1 MDSTV
6 GRRRPVNRW
15 AASVRWPEVGRGLVG
30 VAGLAL
36 LVVGAVKFAGAKGD
50 GGTIAL
56 VVVGA
61 ILLVC
66 PFVLNRIQR
75 VSVGTTQIDRWLTTQ
90 VADRGGPET
99 AAILQRTQLGSFAES
114 YAFVHG
120 ELTGEYLGARQH
132 LQDVLVRQ
140 AATVAEQEKF
150 DAREVRRLFANG
162 SLVVRVL
169 AIGLMQGDT
178 SLADVDT
185 ILSAINE
192 GRSRNEQFQAMVL
205 AQKFWTKLSP
215 AEQSDIRWAVGRAK
229 FEPGSARYE
238 KAQELLGPGLP
249 DPGLPEA

>member
-1 MDSTV
+1 MDSPAS
-6 GRRRPVNRW
+6 RRRSMSRRL
-15 AASVRWPEVGRGLVG
+15 ASVPWPETLRALIG
-30 VAGLAL
+30 VMGLAL
-36 LVVGAVKFAGAKGD
+36 LVIAAVKFAQADND
-50 GGTIAL
+50 GGLIAL
-56 VVVGA
+56 LVVGA

-75 VSVGTTQIDRWLTTQ
+75 VSVGTTQVDLWLTTQ

-192 GRSRNEQFQAMVL
+192 GRSRNEQFQAMVM
-205 AQKFWTKLSP
+205 AQKYWNRMSSS
-215 AEQSDIRWAVGRAK
+215 EQTEIRWAIEQAN
-229 FEPGSARYE
+229 FEPGSDRQR
-238 KAQELLGPGLP
+238 KAAELLVPGPP
-249 DPGLPEA
+249 DQRIPGA

>member
-6 GRRRPVNRW
+6 GRRRSLNGWV
-15 AASVRWPEVGRGLVG
+15 ASVRWAEAARGLVG

-36 LVVGAVKFAGAKGD
+36 LVVGAVKFAGASGD

-56 VVVGA
+56 VIVGA

-66 PFVLNRIQR
+66 PFVLQRIQR
-75 VSVGTTQIDRWLTTQ
+75 VSVSTSQVDLWLTTQ
-90 VADRGGPET
+90 VGDRGAPEA
-99 AAILQRTQLGSFAES
+99 AAILERTQLGRFAES

-120 ELTGEYLGARQH
+120 ELDGEYLGARQH
-132 LQDVLVRQ
+132 LQDVLVGQ
-140 AATVAEQEKF
+140 AANVAEQEKF

-162 SLVVRVL
+162 SLIVRVL

-185 ILSAINE
+185 ILSAIND
-192 GRSRNEQFQAMVL
+192 GRSRNEQYQAMVL

-215 AEQSDIRWAVGRAK
+215 AEQSDIRWAIGRAK
-229 FEPGSARYE
+229 FEPGGDRYR

-249 DPGLPEA
+249 DPELPEA

>member
-1 MDSTV
+1 MDSPAN
-6 GRRRPVNRW
+6 RRRSLNRRL
-15 AASVRWPEVGRGLVG
+15 ASVPWPDALRAVIG
-30 VAGLAL
+30 VMGLAL
-36 LVVGAVKFAGAKGD
+36 LIIAAVKFTQATNNGGLIVLLIVGAV
-50 GGTIAL
+50 
-56 VVVGA
+56 
-61 ILLVC
+61 LLIC

-75 VSVGTTQIDRWLTTQ
+75 VSVGTTQVDLWLTTQ

-120 ELTGEYLGARQH
+120 ELDGEYLGARQH
-132 LQDVLVRQ
+132 LQDVLVGQ

-169 AIGLMQGDT
+169 ALGLMQGDT

-205 AQKFWTKLSP
+205 AQKFWTRLSP
-215 AEQSDIRWAVGRAK
+215 AEQSDIRWAIGRAK
-229 FEPGSARYE
+229 FEPGSARHR

-249 DPGLPEA
+249 DPELPEA